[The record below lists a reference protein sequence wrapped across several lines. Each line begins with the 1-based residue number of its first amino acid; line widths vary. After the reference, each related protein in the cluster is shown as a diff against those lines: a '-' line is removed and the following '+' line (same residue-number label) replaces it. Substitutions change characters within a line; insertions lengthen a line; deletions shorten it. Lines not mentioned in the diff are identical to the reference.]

1 MIYNGARKIV
11 DKEIKK
17 NCCNVGGGEKNIRQR
32 DHLDK
37 SKSYSKVLWGTK

>member
-17 NCCNVGGGEKNIRQR
+17 NCCNVGGEKNIRQR

-37 SKSYSKVLWGTK
+37 SKSYSKVLW